1 MADSHS
7 RTLRALAARA
17 ACQLG
22 AARLLVD
29 MALDL
34 AIDGEADTGAFTQ
47 LLGAQAA
54 ASAAHDLM
62 RQLAAGA
69 Q

>member
-29 MALDL
+29 LALDL
-34 AIDGEADTGAFTQ
+34 AIDGEADATAFSQ

-54 ASAAHDLM
+54 AIAAQDLM
-62 RQLAAGA
+62 RQIAGGT